1 MCALFKETF
10 QQVGAENAG
19 DEHEPI
25 EKDEEQETKDGLDEL
40 ALDDSKA
47 YKIKISRYIKRSLQ
61 CVSDYRFWFC
71 MHATRQARAPL
82 MHFYRILSSAAF
94 TARMRITELVAYR
107 IQTIEREFGGLV
119 DTFQHWFTN
128 AMNFGFQVEGD
139 PHHTRPDGGY
149 QLVDDNVTK
158 RLMDFASALLL
169 HNAGA
174 FNRRVVRTFSRSL
187 EQKQTSCALGRL
199 IYPYH
204 SGHTGHTGANYSSDM
219 LLRSE

>member
-1 MCALFKETF
+1 METGAGNVCALFKETF
-10 QQVGAENAG
+10 QQAGAENTH
-19 DEHEPI
+19 DQHEPT
-25 EKDEEQETKDGLDEL
+25 EKDDEQETKDGLDEL

-47 YKIKISRYIKRSLQ
+47 YKTKISRYIKRSLQ

-71 MHATRQARAPL
+71 MSVTRQARAPL

-119 DTFQHWFTN
+119 DTFHHWFAA
-128 AMNFGFQVEGD
+128 AMNFGFQVESVPRNTDADHGV
-139 PHHTRPDGGY
+139 H
-149 QLVDDNVTK
+149 QLVDGNMTK
-158 RLMDFASALLL
+158 HLMDFASALLL

-187 EQKQTSCALGRL
+187 DLKQTQVC
-199 IYPYH
+199 
-204 SGHTGHTGANYSSDM
+204 TFM
-219 LLRSE
+219 F